1 MATNQFLL
9 FPSLV
14 ESHAGELRQVAPNL
28 LNGMKV
34 LHEGTAYL
42 VGQLAVIEGQSAQK
56 ALNESPGDLGYQV
69 LAKAGV
75 LVGAQA
81 SDEPVSLVTGFPW
94 GTFLQNRDAATQ
106 FFTRLVDIE
115 YDARPHGGAATARK
129 QVDIAR
135 VEVLPEIVGCAVAL
149 RYGPLNVNNDAF
161 VVSLGYGTCE
171 ACRMTRSGVV
181 QRTMVSAPGIKVA
194 VEMMGR
200 DLARRFPSGL
210 RRPHQL
216 DAGFRNGEMTINRQ
230 KVNTAEMRKSALERY
245 FTDALRPV
253 FKNVWTDDDFAR
265 TNKLYLVG
273 GGAHYA
279 DLVEQFKKEFEGVL
293 DVIVVPDPELQAA
306 SGYLHAA
313 QALARKSGGAVIG
326 LDIGNAQT
334 IVATRKEGEGETSDD
349 QLEWAR
355 SSAAALAG

>member
-28 LNGMKV
+28 LNGMKI
-34 LHEGTAYL
+34 LHEGQAYL
-42 VGQLAVIEGQSAQK
+42 VGQLAVVEGQSAQK
-56 ALNESPGDLGYQV
+56 AVNESPADAGYQV

-75 LVGAQA
+75 LVGAQQT
-81 SDEPVSLVTGFPW
+81 DEPISLVTGFPW
-94 GTFLQNRDAATQ
+94 GTFLQNREAATQ
-106 FFTRLVDIE
+106 FYTRLVDIE
-115 YDARPHGGAATARK
+115 YDARPHGGGAAARK

-135 VEVLPEIVGCAVAL
+135 VEILPEIVGCAVAL
-149 RYGPLNVNNDAF
+149 RYGPLNVNSDAF
-161 VVSLGYGTCE
+161 VVSLGYGTTE

-181 QRTMVSAPGIKVA
+181 QRTMVSAPGIRVA
-194 VEMMGR
+194 VEIMGR
-200 DLARRFPSGL
+200 DLSRRYPTGL
-210 RRPHQL
+210 RRSHQL
-216 DAGFRNGEMTINRQ
+216 DTGFRNGEMTISRQ
-230 KVNTAEMRKSALERY
+230 KVSTADLRKTALERW

-253 FKNVWTDDDFAR
+253 FRNVWTDDDFAR

-279 DLVEQFKKEFEGVL
+279 DLVEQFKREFEGIL
-293 DVIVVPDPELQAA
+293 DIVVVPDPELQAA
-306 SGYLHAA
+306 AGYLHAA
-313 QALARKSGGAVIG
+313 QALARKAGGAVIG

-334 IVATRKEGEGETSDD
+334 IVATRKDGDAAVADD

-355 SSAAALAG
+355 SSAAALAS

>member
-14 ESHAGELRQVAPNL
+14 ETHAGELRQVAPNL
-28 LNGMKV
+28 INGLKII
-34 LHEGTAYL
+34 HEGQSYL
-42 VGQLAVIEGQSAQK
+42 VGTLAVLEGTSAQK
-56 ALNESPGDLGYQV
+56 ALNESPSDVGYQV
-69 LAKAGV
+69 LAKAGL
-75 LVGAQA
+75 LVGLQN
-81 SDEPVSLVTGFPW
+81 SDEPVSIVTGFPW

-106 FFTRLVDIE
+106 FFTRMVDIE
-115 YDARPHGGAATARK
+115 YDARPHGGAASARK
-129 QVDIAR
+129 SVDIAR
-135 VEVLPEIVGCAVAL
+135 VEILPEIVGCAVAL

-181 QRTMVSAPGIKVA
+181 QRTMVSAPGIRTA

-200 DLARRFPSGL
+200 DLSRRFPTGL

-216 DAGFRNGEMTINRQ
+216 DAGFRQGEMMIARQ
-230 KVNTAEMRKSALERY
+230 KVNTQELRKTAIERY
-245 FTDALRPV
+245 FADALRPV
-253 FKNVWTDDDFAR
+253 FRNFWTDDDFAR
-265 TNKLYLVG
+265 SNKLYLVG

-279 DLVEQFKKEFEGVL
+279 DLVQQFKAEFEGVL
-293 DVIVVPDPELQAA
+293 EVIVVPDPELQAA
-306 SGYLHAA
+306 AGYMHAA
-313 QALARKSGGAVIG
+313 QALARKAGGSVLG

-334 IVATRKEGEGETSDD
+334 IVAARKDGEGTVADD

-355 SSAAALAG
+355 SSAAALSG